1 MGKPQFGYWDLRGL
15 GHATR
20 FALAYMG
27 VDYEHVVYIEN
38 NEEAGGEKTWAHQK
52 PKLGMDAPNL
62 PYWFDDKVKL
72 TESLAILKYVVR
84 KYKPALMPTD
94 LVQLSKVEQTEGV
107 IADTYSYIFAAA
119 YSGTDKEKERF
130 ESETPKKVEILSK
143 CLGDKKFLL
152 GNEMC
157 YLDFVLFEQFSMLT
171 KYRPDLVPKN
181 LQAFVSNLEKI
192 PEIATYI
199 SSPTFISSPFFG
211 RTSLAQ
217 V

>member
-1 MGKPQFGYWDLRGL
+1 
-15 GHATR
+15 
-20 FALAYMG
+20 
-27 VDYEHVVYIEN
+27 
-38 NEEAGGEKTWAHQK
+38 
-52 PKLGMDAPNL
+52 
-62 PYWFDDKVKL
+62 
-72 TESLAILKYVVR
+72 
-84 KYKPALMPTD
+84 
-94 LVQLSKVEQTEGV
+94 
-107 IADTYSYIFAAA
+107 
-119 YSGTDKEKERF
+119 
-130 ESETPKKVEILSK
+130 
-143 CLGDKKFLL
+143 
-152 GNEMC
+152 MC